1 MLMGGRLL
9 QSTLTGILGAVH
21 SFIPAA
27 FDQLSLEVSPVLGF
41 AASTR
46 LEVKVTNAYVDG
58 SFLVSRDLT
67 PDISQWP
74 CLKKVLESVRDT
86 HLDIQCAVSE
96 SHIERCLPGLRWR
109 SMQTNLVIGFLMRQQ
124 FLKRRIPE

>member
-41 AASTR
+41 AASTC
-46 LEVKVTNAYVDG
+46 LEVKVTKTNIDG
-58 SFLVSRDLT
+58 GFLVPWDLS
-67 PDISQWP
+67 PDFS
-74 CLKKVLESVRDT
+74 
-86 HLDIQCAVSE
+86 
-96 SHIERCLPGLRWR
+96 
-109 SMQTNLVIGFLMRQQ
+109 
-124 FLKRRIPE
+124 